1 MERAGQQLSDML
13 MFCHCVFAHL
23 LKNRFA
29 KVEDQKDA
37 LRLYTI
43 QIPHKRERKPPQCYI
58 TKWDGR
64 AFLPLLT
71 KPCGNEVISCLAVR
85 QRGYLCISYAVISV
99 MVKCHVFHGCVLFLL
114 SDSGTFLG
122 LGTVTG
128 SVGIYIAFS
137 LQVQTAES
145 CAVSP
150 ITYTLFSSFHRH
162 SIQA

>member
-1 MERAGQQLSDML
+1 MVQSDLENWFNQFTKKKKRVQKNDLFTNWTSLVTTAVEKSNAIPKCSLFVVVTNKKLSDVL
-13 MFCHCVFAHL
+13 MFCLCVFAHL

-85 QRGYLCISYAVISV
+85 
-99 MVKCHVFHGCVLFLL
+99 
-114 SDSGTFLG
+114 
-122 LGTVTG
+122 
-128 SVGIYIAFS
+128 
-137 LQVQTAES
+137 
-145 CAVSP
+145 
-150 ITYTLFSSFHRH
+150 
-162 SIQA
+162 